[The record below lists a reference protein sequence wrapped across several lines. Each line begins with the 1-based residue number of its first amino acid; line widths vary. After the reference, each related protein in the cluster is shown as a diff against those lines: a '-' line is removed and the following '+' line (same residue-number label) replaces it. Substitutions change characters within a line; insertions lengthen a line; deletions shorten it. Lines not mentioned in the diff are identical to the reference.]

1 METYRKLTSEE
12 FEAALALRIKVFVDE
27 QNVPLEEEHDK
38 FDEQAVHFGIFHGE
52 TLVGTGRLLTQGKEA
67 KVGRVAILKGFRGEG
82 LGSKLL
88 ELMLAEAKEK
98 GCTECI
104 VDAQL
109 QAIPFYSRLGFV
121 AEGDEFLDGGI
132 PHRRM
137 RLRL

>member
-1 METYRKLTSEE
+1 
-12 FEAALALRIKVFVDE
+12 
-27 QNVPLEEEHDK
+27 
-38 FDEQAVHFGIFHGE
+38 
-52 TLVGTGRLLTQGKEA
+52 
-67 KVGRVAILKGFRGEG
+67 
-82 LGSKLL
+82 
-88 ELMLAEAKEK
+88 
-98 GCTECI
+98 I